1 MARFAEGFQKV
12 PEFDF
17 SEQGPKGSFSIL
29 IPFRN
34 EENHLPMLLDSLN
47 AIQYSRTLFEVI
59 FIDDDS
65 TDASVKIIQKTLSGT
80 NISYQIIRN
89 HRVSNSPKKDAIE
102 TAIKIAKHEWI
113 LTTDADCIL
122 PDNWL
127 QVFNEYTTS
136 IDSKMIVGPVI
147 YKTNDSFIENFQLF
161 EFLSL
166 QGATIG
172 GFGIGKPFLCNGAN
186 LAYKR
191 QTFLELNGFQ
201 GNNNIASGDD
211 IFLFEKFYKKYP
223 EAVHFLKSRSAL
235 VKTFPLLTW
244 KNVIHQRMRWA
255 AKSSSSKLWFGTYV
269 GILVFLTNLSWILA
283 VINLFLFRENFL
295 KLIVPIAIKIMVD
308 YYFLDIISRFYKNQI
323 KIKSYIF
330 SSLFYPFFSTFIVFK
345 TLSSKYNWKD
355 RRFKK

>member
-1 MARFAEGFQKV
+1 MIVILIILSIAYAFLMARFAEGFQKV

-172 GFGIGKPFLCNGAN
+172 GFGIGKPFLCNGA
-186 LAYKR
+186 
-191 QTFLELNGFQ
+191 
-201 GNNNIASGDD
+201 
-211 IFLFEKFYKKYP
+211 
-223 EAVHFLKSRSAL
+223 
-235 VKTFPLLTW
+235 
-244 KNVIHQRMRWA
+244 
-255 AKSSSSKLWFGTYV
+255 KSSSSKLWFGTYV